1 MFRQTVTGIETQLG
15 PQVNLADKF
24 ELNQELAVIEVETAK
39 KLVRCRSHWKH
50 SHTQIVALSRLS

>member
-24 ELNQELAVIEVETAK
+24 ELNQELAVIEVETARK
-39 KLVRCRSHWKH
+39 ASEMP
-50 SHTQIVALSRLS
+50 IALET